1 MGENRQ
7 IFYGLLGETLTG
19 IREGTFMF
27 ILNIILYQLIKSEF
41 LIGCNSLLT
50 GLVSIVSF
58 WFMSHTFRPDNRRGF
73 MLLAVIGLTG
83 ITIVCYWFLNP
94 AMVILFAVVNAFLA
108 GMVEISC
115 YTTFFDVSQSVKSIE
130 DFSPELLAFHEIF
143 VVAGRCIGLGAFA
156 FINTVSGA
164 TLKAQIFSL
173 LLLTLVQFGTVFMC
187 RTAVREAVRTAG

>member
-1 MGENRQ
+1 MA
-7 IFYGLLGETLTG
+7 
-19 IREGTFMF
+19 
-27 ILNIILYQLIKSEF
+27 
-41 LIGCNSLLT
+41 
-50 GLVSIVSF
+50 
-58 WFMSHTFRPDNRRGF
+58 WFKWVDRFVRPDVYKRQ
-73 MLLAVIGLTG
+73 LLAVIGLTG

-173 LLLTLVQFGTVFMC
+173 LLLTPCLLYTSRCV
-187 RTAVREAVRTAG
+187 